1 MENFIH
7 QENLALY
14 RRRLAEP
21 QDEAQ
26 RKLLLK
32 LIAEEEANGPI
43 LRSSSPGNDPSSGG
57 LC

>member
-32 LIAEEEANGPI
+32 LIAEEEANCPI
-43 LRSSSPGNDPSSGG
+43 LRSSSPGNDPSSGE